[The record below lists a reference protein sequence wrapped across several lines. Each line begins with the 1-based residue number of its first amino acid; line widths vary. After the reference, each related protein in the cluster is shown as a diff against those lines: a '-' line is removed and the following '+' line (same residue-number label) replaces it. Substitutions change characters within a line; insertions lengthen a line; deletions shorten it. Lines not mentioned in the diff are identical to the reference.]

1 MARIPSEDIER
12 LKQDVALTRLIEA
25 QGLKLQKKGKDWA
38 LNCPF
43 HDEDTPSLIVT
54 PSKNLWHCFGCG
66 AGGTVIDWVMK
77 TEGVSFRH
85 AVELLRERYL
95 GSPSSTASD
104 RDTKPA
110 IKPTIKPVKQS
121 TTRKLDAP
129 LTLSADDQVLLNQ
142 VADYYHRRLKEHPD
156 ALAYLESRGLTHP
169 ELIDTF
175 KLGVA
180 DRTLAYRLPQK
191 NRKDGALIRTRLQT
205 IGILRES
212 GHEHFNGS
220 LVIPVHDEN
229 GNVVEL
235 YGRKFTRDTRLRK
248 GTPLHLYLPGPH
260 RGVFN
265 RAAFASKELIL
276 CESLIDA
283 LTFWCAGYRNVTAS
297 YGVNGFTD
305 EHLEQLKKNT
315 VECVLIAY
323 DRDEAG
329 NRAADALAKKLISES
344 IDCYRVLFP
353 KGMDANAYAYE
364 VKPASKSLGV
374 AIRSAEWMGNG
385 KKPAKK
391 NNITTVAVDGVQD
404 VASEML
410 AKPADTKP
418 IEAIE
423 DAQIHD
429 SAADQ
434 KEPSSLAAELE
445 QLAESL
451 NEPLPAQRVPDAPT
465 EPAAEITDTDI
476 RFTFGN
482 RTYRVRGFERTAATN
497 ALKINLLVSG
507 PGLNGEDAFHV
518 DTLDLYHARARGV
531 FINHAALELG
541 VKDDVIKADLGQV
554 LLKLETLQEERRQ
567 AQTETDKPVELSA
580 DDTRAAL
587 ALLKSPNLLE
597 RIVND
602 FTHCGL
608 VGENVN
614 ALVGYLAAVSRKLNN
629 PLAIIVQSTS
639 AAGKS
644 ALMDAVLAMMPPEE
658 RVQYSAMTGQS
669 LYYMSEQNLKHKI
682 LAIVEEEGAERASYA
697 LKLLQSEG
705 ELTIASTS
713 KDPQSGKLVT
723 QEYRV
728 EGPVMIFLTTT
739 AIDID
744 EELLNRCLV
753 LTVNEDRQQ
762 TQAIHAA
769 QRRKRTL
776 DGLLAK
782 AEKESLLTLHRNA
795 QRLLRPLAV
804 VNPYAE
810 HLTFL
815 DHQTRTRRDHEK
827 YLTLIDVIA
836 LLHQHQRPIKT
847 VSHAGKTLEYLEAT
861 LDDIAAANR
870 LAHDI
875 LGRTLDELPPQ
886 TRKLLT
892 LIDQMVRERCES
904 LAMKRGD
911 YRFTRKDV
919 RDYTAWGNTQLKLHL
934 GRLEDMEYLLIHRG
948 GRGQSFV
955 YELLYDGKA
964 DQGPR
969 LPGLIDVEALKNK
982 NHDYDA
988 EKSGPGRGDVGPKS
1002 AGGRA
1007 DENGVNASN
1016 NNPLAADDVDDP
1028 EKPHH
1033 RSSAE
1038 SASYPHALIAKGA

>member
-1 MARIPSEDIER
+1 M
-12 LKQDVALTRLIEA
+12 TR
-25 QGLKLQKKGKDWA
+25 
-38 LNCPF
+38 
-43 HDEDTPSLIVT
+43 
-54 PSKNLWHCFGCG
+54 
-66 AGGTVIDWVMK
+66 
-77 TEGVSFRH
+77 
-85 AVELLRERYL
+85 
-95 GSPSSTASD
+95 
-104 RDTKPA
+104 KPV
-110 IKPTIKPVKQS
+110 PLKPVKQS

-129 LTLSADDQVLLNQ
+129 LSLAADDQLLLNQ
-142 VADYYHRRLKEHPD
+142 VADYYHRRLKEQPD
-156 ALAYLESRGLTHP
+156 ALAYLESRGLAHP
-169 ELIDTF
+169 EVIDTF
-175 KLGVA
+175 QLGVA
-180 DRTLAYRLPQK
+180 DRTLAYRLPEK
-191 NRKDGALIRTRLQT
+191 NRKTGAAIRGRLQT
-205 IGILRES
+205 LGILRES

-220 LVIPVHDEN
+220 LVIPVHDAH

-235 YGRKFTRDTRLRK
+235 YGRKLTPDTKLRK

-265 RAAFASKELIL
+265 AAALKTAPEIIL

-283 LTFWCAGYRNVTAS
+283 LTFWCAGFRNVTAS

-305 EHLEQLKKNT
+305 EHLQHLKKHN
-315 VECVLIAY
+315 VARVLIAY

-329 NRAADALAKKLISES
+329 NRAAEDLAKKLIAAGL
-344 IDCYRVLFP
+344 DCYRVLFP
-353 KGMDANAYAYE
+353 KGMDANAYACD

-385 KKPAKK
+385 KKPAKPI
-391 NNITTVAVDGVQD
+391 ITTTTVEVVQD
-404 VASEML
+404 AAVETAV
-410 AKPADTKP
+410 TKN
-418 IEAIE
+418 IETVKAVE
-423 DAQIHD
+423 EQ
-429 SAADQ
+429 AATEEQ
-434 KEPSSLAAELE
+434 ENPSSLAAELE
-445 QLAESL
+445 SLAESL
-451 NEPLPAQRVPDAPT
+451 SEPLPAQRVPDAPQDVATDIT
-465 EPAAEITDTDI
+465 ETDI
-476 RFTFGN
+476 RFTFGD
-482 RTYRVRGFERTAATN
+482 RHYRVRGFERNPSAN

-507 PGLNGEDAFHV
+507 PGLNGENAFHV

-541 VKDDVIKADLGQV
+541 VKDDVIKADLGHL
-554 LLKLETLQEERRQ
+554 LLKLETLQEERRK
-567 AQTETDKPVELSA
+567 AASETDKPVELSA

-587 ALLKSPNLLE
+587 VLLKSPDLLD
-597 RIVND
+597 RIVSG
-602 FTHCGL
+602 FQSCGL

-782 AEKESLLTLHRNA
+782 AEKDSLLNLHRNA

-810 HLTFL
+810 QLTFL

-827 YLTLIDVIA
+827 YLTLIDVVA

-847 VSHAGKTLEYLEAT
+847 VSHSGRTLEYLEAT

-892 LIDQMVRERCES
+892 LIDRMVRERCEAM
-904 LAMKRGD
+904 AMKRRD

-919 RDYTAWGNTQLKLHL
+919 RDVTAWGNTQLKLHL
-934 GRLEDMEYLLIHRG
+934 GRLEDMEYLLVHRG

-955 YELLYDGKA
+955 YELLYDGNA

-969 LPGLIDVEALKNK
+969 LPGLIDVDALKNK

-988 EKSGPGRGDVGPKS
+988 NKSGENDTTSGPSRRQVGPKS
-1002 AGGRA
+1002 AGGRDA
-1007 DENGVNASN
+1007 ENRVNASN
-1016 NNPLAADDVDDP
+1016 DNPSAAADDHDA

-1033 RSSAE
+1033 RSNAE
-1038 SASYPHALIAKGA
+1038 SASYPHALIAQGKSC